1 MEVGRLRHHV
11 DTLAGTIGERNIW
24 TYSSLNRAADYIEQQ
39 FASSGYAPARQTYDV
54 SRLPVSNIEVTLE
67 GTSRPDEILVVGAHY
82 DTVGGCPGA
91 NDNATG
97 VSAVLDLAR
106 RFAGRAQPRT
116 VRFVTFV
123 NEEPPFFQ
131 TPQMGSYVYAR
142 AAKARGDRI
151 VGMLSLET
159 MGYYSDEKGSQQYP
173 APLAAL
179 YPDVGNFIGLVAN
192 VASARLLM
200 RTRRAF
206 TRASS
211 FPIESAVAPA
221 ELPGVGWSDQWS
233 FWQFGYPALMVT
245 DTAPYRYPWY
255 HTAEDT
261 PDKVQFAKVAALVD
275 GLESAVLALLQ

>member
-206 TRASS
+206 Y
-211 FPIESAVAPA
+211 
-221 ELPGVGWSDQWS
+221 PGVVFSDRECGRAGGAAGRWLVGS
-233 FWQFGYPALMVT
+233 VELLAVRLP
-245 DTAPYRYPWY
+245 R
-255 HTAEDT
+255 
-261 PDKVQFAKVAALVD
+261 PDGHRHRPLPISLVSH
-275 GLESAVLALLQ
+275 G